1 MNCSCFVHSLFISC
15 DYDKS
20 TINRREVIKVK
31 DQDEYEVSNVTERP
45 KKRWAQGRTAV
56 KRVVSTVG
64 AGVIGSV
71 LTLGVV
77 LNTPLLK
84 ESAPQEDTVSTATA
98 NTEQNSSGNVQQLSA
113 NTTSLADMVE
123 KASGAVVGIVSA
135 TKTQGNPFAPQN
147 ENQGE
152 KSGSGVIFKKEGKD
166 AFIVTN
172 NHVIE
177 GSEQIEVN
185 LENGDKVE
193 AELIGAD
200 ALTDL
205 AVLKIDGSN
214 VDSVMNFG
222 DSDTLR
228 AGEQVVA
235 IGNPL
240 GLEFSRTVTQ
250 GIVSA
255 VNRSIDVQTSAGNW
269 ELNVIQT
276 DAAIN
281 PGNSGGALVNTK
293 GELVGI
299 NSLKIAESGVEGL
312 GFAIPTNDAKP
323 LIEEMIK
330 HGKIERPYMGIS
342 MVDFEQVAPQY
353 LQQLPEDVDSGVI
366 ITSVDPDSAAGKA
379 GLQMEDVLVSINDH
393 KIENASDLRKL
404 LYTDLKVGDK
414 ASLQVYRDGKEKT
427 FFVTLTANP
436 ES

>member
-1 MNCSCFVHSLFISC
+1 MQ
-15 DYDKS
+15 
-20 TINRREVIKVK
+20 E
-31 DQDEYEVSNVTERP
+31 QDEYEVSNITERP
-45 KKRWAQGRTAV
+45 KKRWTKGKTAV
-56 KRVVSTVG
+56 KKVVSTVS

-71 LTLGVV
+71 LTLAVV

-84 ESAPQEDTVSTATA
+84 ESEPQEATVAKA
-98 NTEQNSSGNVQQLSA
+98 AADIDQNSSQNVQQLSA
-113 NTTSLADMVE
+113 DTTSLADMVE
-123 KASGAVVGIVSA
+123 KASKTVVGIVSA
-135 TKTQGNPFAPQN
+135 GKTQGNPFAPQN
-147 ENQGE
+147 ESQSE

-177 GSEQIEVN
+177 GSDQIEVN
-185 LENGDKVE
+185 LENGEKLE

-205 AVLKIDGSN
+205 AVLKIDGSK
-214 VDSVMNFG
+214 VESVISFG

-255 VNRSIDVQTSAGNW
+255 VNRSIDVETSAGKW

-293 GELVGI
+293 GELIGI
-299 NSLKIAESGVEGL
+299 NSLKITENGVEGL
-312 GFAIPTNDAKP
+312 GFAIPINDAKP

-353 LQQLPEDVDSGVI
+353 LQQLPKEIDAGVI

-379 GLQMEDVLVSINDH
+379 GLQMEDILVGINDH

-404 LYTDLKVGDK
+404 LYTELKVGDK

-427 FFVTLTANP
+427 FFITLTANP

>member
-1 MNCSCFVHSLFISC
+1 MI
-15 DYDKS
+15 
-20 TINRREVIKVK
+20 
-31 DQDEYEVSNVTERP
+31 DQDEHEVSNITERP
-45 KKRWAQGRTAV
+45 KKRWIKGKTTV
-56 KRVVSTVG
+56 KRVVSTVS

-71 LTLGVV
+71 LTLTVV
-77 LNTPLLK
+77 FNTPIFK
-84 ESAPQEDTVSTATA
+84 DADSQEAAVPTA
-98 NTEQNSSGNVQQLSA
+98 NADTGQSSSQNIQQLSA
-113 NTTSLADMVE
+113 DTTSLADMVE
-123 KASGAVVGIVSA
+123 QASKTVVGIVS
-135 TKTQGNPFAPQN
+135 TSKTQENPFAPQN
-147 ENQGE
+147 ANRSES
-152 KSGSGVIFKKEGKD
+152 SGSGVIFKKED
-166 AFIVTN
+166 NNAFIVTN

-177 GSEQIEVN
+177 GAEHIEVN
-185 LENGDKVE
+185 LENGDKLE

-222 DSDTLR
+222 DSDALR

-255 VNRSIDVQTSAGNW
+255 VNRSIDVETSAGNW

-281 PGNSGGALVNTK
+281 PGNSGGALVNTN
-293 GELVGI
+293 GELIGI

-312 GFAIPTNDAKP
+312 GFAIPINDAKP

-353 LQQLPEDVDSGVI
+353 LQQLPKEIESGVI

-379 GLQMEDVLVSINDH
+379 GLQMEDVLVGINDH

-404 LYTDLKVGDK
+404 LYTELKVGDK
-414 ASLQVYRDGKEKT
+414 ATLQVYRDGKEKT

-436 ES
+436 QS

>member
-1 MNCSCFVHSLFISC
+1 M
-15 DYDKS
+15 
-20 TINRREVIKVK
+20 
-31 DQDEYEVSNVTERP
+31 TERP
-45 KKRWAQGRTAV
+45 KKRWIKGKTTV
-56 KRVVSTVG
+56 KRVVSTVS

-71 LTLGVV
+71 LTLTVV
-77 LNTPLLK
+77 FNTPIFK
-84 ESAPQEDTVSTATA
+84 DADSQEAAVPTA
-98 NTEQNSSGNVQQLSA
+98 NADTGQSSSQNIQQLSA
-113 NTTSLADMVE
+113 DTTSLADMVE
-123 KASGAVVGIVSA
+123 QASKTVVGIVS
-135 TKTQGNPFAPQN
+135 TSKTQENPFAPQN
-147 ENQGE
+147 ANRSES
-152 KSGSGVIFKKEGKD
+152 SGSGVIFKKED
-166 AFIVTN
+166 NNAFIVTN

-177 GSEQIEVN
+177 GAEHIEVN
-185 LENGDKVE
+185 LENGDKLE

-222 DSDTLR
+222 DSDALR

-255 VNRSIDVQTSAGNW
+255 VNRSIDVETSAGNW

-281 PGNSGGALVNTK
+281 PGNSGGALVNTN
-293 GELVGI
+293 GELIGI

-312 GFAIPTNDAKP
+312 GFAIPINDAKP

-353 LQQLPEDVDSGVI
+353 LQQLPKEIESGVI

-379 GLQMEDVLVSINDH
+379 GLQMEDVLVGINDH

-404 LYTDLKVGDK
+404 LYTELKVGDK
-414 ASLQVYRDGKEKT
+414 ATLQVYRDGKEKT

-436 ES
+436 QS

>member
-1 MNCSCFVHSLFISC
+1 MT
-15 DYDKS
+15 DRD
-20 TINRREVIKVK
+20 
-31 DQDEYEVSNVTERP
+31 DYEVSNITEHP
-45 KKRWAQGRTAV
+45 KKRWKKGKTVV
-56 KRVVSTVG
+56 KRVVSTVS

-71 LTLGVV
+71 LTLAVV
-77 LNTPLLK
+77 INTPLLK
-84 ESAPQEDTVSTATA
+84 E
-98 NTEQNSSGNVQQLSA
+98 TENKEAAVPAAAAESEHHSSQDVQQLSA

-123 KASGAVVGIVSA
+123 KASKTVVGIVS
-135 TKTQGNPFAPQN
+135 TSKTEENPFSSMNANPS
-147 ENQGE
+147 E
-152 KSGSGVIFKKEGKD
+152 KSGSGVLFKKEGKN

-177 GSEQIEVN
+177 GADQIEVN
-185 LENGDKVE
+185 LENGDKLE

-205 AVLKIDGSN
+205 AVLKIDGKK
-214 VDSVMNFG
+214 VDSVMKFG
-222 DSDTLR
+222 DSDQLR

-255 VNRSIDVQTSAGNW
+255 VNRSIEVETSAGKW

-281 PGNSGGALVNTK
+281 NGNSGGALVNTN
-293 GELVGI
+293 GELIGI
-299 NSLKIAESGVEGL
+299 NSLKISGNGVEGL
-312 GFAIPTNDAKP
+312 GFAIPINDAKP
-323 LIEEMIK
+323 LIEEMIQ

-342 MVDFEQVAPQY
+342 MVDFDQVAPQY
-353 LQQLPEDVDSGVI
+353 LQKLPKSIEGGVI

-379 GLQMEDVLVSINDH
+379 GLQMEDILVAINDH
-393 KIENASDLRKL
+393 KIKDASDLRRL
-404 LYTDLKVGDK
+404 LYTELKVGDK

-427 FFVTLTANP
+427 FFITLTANP
-436 ES
+436 EG